1 MGFRATYKGNT
12 IRKGDKLNGALG
24 TVTFDSVSSPS
35 KINIRQGKSM
45 YTVAASA
52 YGVTVVGP

>member
-1 MGFRATYKGNT
+1 MGFRATHKGNT
-12 IRKGDKLNGALG
+12 LRKGDKLNGARG

-45 YTVAASA
+45 YTVNPSE